1 MVGILDLFKD
11 VVLYPMYQMNVT
23 DSFMGVLCSML
34 FVVYV
39 FCFVIALINSIKKV
53 GVSL

>member
-11 VVLYPMYQMNVT
+11 VVLYPMYQLNLT
-23 DSFMGVLCSML
+23 DSFMGILCSML
-34 FVVYV
+34 FVVYLLS
-39 FCFVIALINSIKKV
+39 FVLALINSVKKV